1 MTQSIKLKEL
11 EAQYYGKQESQL
23 VGQIIRRKLGF
34 GEDDNEEANLLP
46 QKKLVVPPESGFKFG
61 AAKKSVSPSKFEYKF
76 GAAREEAEK
85 RENNF

>member
-34 GEDDNEEANLLP
+34 GEDDNEEAN
-46 QKKLVVPPESGFKFG
+46 
-61 AAKKSVSPSKFEYKF
+61 
-76 GAAREEAEK
+76 
-85 RENNF
+85 